1 MTSGTKDAP
10 SYSPL
15 VDAYIACAQPFAQ
28 PILNHLR
35 ALIHN
40 VELDVEEGK
49 KWSRPFFL
57 HHGIILGNMS
67 AFKEH
72 CSVGFWGEEITALL
86 RADGLT
92 SSEAMGS
99 LGRLTELEDLPS
111 DDTLLHYFQHGA
123 RAIASGERTKS
134 ITRTP
139 QRVAKPELETPP
151 ELEEALKKNKVA
163 RENFENFTPSRRR
176 EYNQWIADAKR
187 DETRSQRVTQTVDWL
202 VEGERRN
209 WKHEDC

>member
-1 MTSGTKDAP
+1 MD
-10 SYSPL
+10 
-15 VDAYIACAQPFAQ
+15 
-28 PILNHLR
+28 R
-35 ALIHN
+35 
-40 VELDVEEGK
+40 
-49 KWSRPFFL
+49 
-57 HHGIILGNMS
+57 
-67 AFKEH
+67 
-72 CSVGFWGEEITALL
+72 WGEEITPLL

-99 LGRLTELEDLPS
+99 LGRLTKLEDLPS
-111 DDTLLHYFQHGA
+111 DDTLLHYFQHAA

-163 RENFENFTPSRRR
+163 RENFGNFAPSLRR
-176 EYNQWIADAKR
+176 EYIQWIADAKR

-202 VEGERRN
+202 VEGKPRN